1 MLLRY
6 LLWKTIRR
14 NRKDKERE
22 RERMEEK
29 REGGKDPNQYLL
41 NTA

>member
-1 MLLRY
+1 MLLRC

-14 NRKDKERE
+14 NSRDKVRE

-29 REGGKDPNQYLL
+29 REGGKDSNQYLL